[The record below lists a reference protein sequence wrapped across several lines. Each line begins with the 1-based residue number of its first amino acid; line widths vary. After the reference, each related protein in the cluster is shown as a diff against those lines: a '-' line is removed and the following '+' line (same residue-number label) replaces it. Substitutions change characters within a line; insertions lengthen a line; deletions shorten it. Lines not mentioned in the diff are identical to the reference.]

1 MKKLV
6 MNLVACL
13 AMSGAATAQTF
24 SVADVEVLQGKT
36 GAFTLT
42 VDVGEGTYTGF
53 QFQIQFPAT
62 GFTTLGTTVTQAW
75 DGAAFSVGDLESGVA
90 NGSAMSISDT
100 AIPNGSLEVGTVK
113 FSVGE
118 EVELGEYDVTISSFD
133 FLDGTN
139 YTRAVDVTFKV
150 KVVSTLVLDENSTTM
165 PITVDGVNVK
175 VMRTLIANEWGT
187 ICLPFA
193 MTENQV
199 KTAFGDDVRLGD
211 FKGYQLNAEEERITV
226 LFEDATAIEANHPY
240 IIWVTAPKTEF
251 TVDNVDV
258 APSDDPRVSFGTGTG
273 NKRKLK
279 DFVGTFVADFNFY
292 EAAWNVPLFL
302 SDNSFW
308 YASEET
314 QTMKAFRAFFDF
326 NDDVSGVDSSRIKMA
341 FGDDTGISDSSIRND
356 DGREEEVYDL
366 QGRRVKTPGK
376 GLYISQGKI
385 VNKK

>member
-1 MKKLV
+1 V
-6 MNLVACL
+6 N
-13 AMSGAATAQTF
+13 
-24 SVADVEVLQGKT
+24 
-36 GAFTLT
+36 
-42 VDVGEGTYTGF
+42 
-53 QFQIQFPAT
+53 
-62 GFTTLGTTVTQAW
+62 
-75 DGAAFSVGDLESGVA
+75 
-90 NGSAMSISDT
+90 
-100 AIPNGSLEVGTVK
+100 
-113 FSVGE
+113 
-118 EVELGEYDVTISSFD
+118 
-133 FLDGTN
+133 
-139 YTRAVDVTFKV
+139 
-150 KVVSTLVLDENSTTM
+150 
-165 PITVDGVNVK
+165 VNVK
-175 VMRTLIANEWGT
+175 RTLNANEWGT

-211 FKGYQLNAEEERITV
+211 FKGYQLNADEERITV
-226 LFEDATAIEANHPY
+226 LFEEATAIEANHPY
-240 IIWVTAPKTEF
+240 IIRVTAPKTEF
-251 TVDNVDV
+251 TVENVDV

-302 SDNSFW
+302 SENSFW

-326 NDDVSGVDSSRIKMA
+326 NDDVSGVDAARITMG
-341 FGDDTGISDSSIRND
+341 FGDDSGISDSFILN
-356 DGREEEVYDL
+356 GEEREEIVYDL